1 MKITGT
7 RSDFDVIQRFFSDF
21 FKQVIAP
28 CNPYTCPGQTVGE
41 QPDLKHTVPS
51 LAMFKTNTNTNN
63 QDYKEKEGNPRAVF
77 QKLLPRKAAR
87 NFFTPRKRI

>member
-7 RSDFDVIQRFFSDF
+7 RSDFDGIQRFFSDF

-28 CNPYTCPGQTVGE
+28 CKPYTCPGQTVGE

-51 LAMFKTNTNTNN
+51 LAMFITNTNN
-63 QDYKEKEGNPRAVF
+63 QDYKEKEGNPRAVSQNL
-77 QKLLPRKAAR
+77 QKAR
-87 NFFTPRKRI
+87 IFFTPRKRI

>member
-7 RSDFDVIQRFFSDF
+7 RSDFDGIQRFFSDF

-28 CNPYTCPGQTVGE
+28 CKPYTRPGQTVGE

-51 LAMFKTNTNTNN
+51 LAMFKINTNN
-63 QDYKEKEGNPRAVF
+63 QDYKEKEGKPRAVF
-77 QKLLPRKAAR
+77 QNLLPRKAAR